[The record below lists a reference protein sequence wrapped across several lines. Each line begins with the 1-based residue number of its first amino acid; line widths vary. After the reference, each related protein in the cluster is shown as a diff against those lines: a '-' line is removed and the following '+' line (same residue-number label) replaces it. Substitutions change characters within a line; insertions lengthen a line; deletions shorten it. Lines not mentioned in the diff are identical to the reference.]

1 MDGSAQRFPRMGPST
16 VSYSAAAISGADLSF
31 AFLPASAAFR
41 VGLGCLARCC
51 VPQRA
56 VCDDPL
62 CWRRRPPGWLCTFCA
77 RIRCVRDRTR
87 VPGCVCLCLSACVCV
102 RVCVRVSLLGRAL
115 GPPTAGRA
123 HSAGVSCTVSLA
135 QGDLLRGGGGAR
147 LRGPG
152 AAPSALPH
160 PRASVRPRSR
170 GGPSHSQ
177 WHRAR
182 GRD

>member
-31 AFLPASAAFR
+31 AFLPASVAFR

-135 QGDLLRGGGGAR
+135 QGDLLRGGEAR

-152 AAPSALPH
+152 AAPSAFPH